1 MLANIKSNYEDRNLT
16 DVILI
21 SDGIANEGISPTY
34 GKYNFNVHAVGFGDT
49 TQKRDIKLN
58 AIFANRIAYLS
69 NKFPIQAEISS
80 YGFKSNSTT
89 VILKQAGNIIDKQ
102 VVSFDNQD
110 DLKQITFYVTAQQKG
125 IQRFTV
131 EVIPLNAEFSN
142 KNNAKDA
149 YIDIVDGKEKVLL
162 VALAPHPDLK
172 AFKSIIEKND
182 LYELTFK
189 IIQSDDLSQIGS
201 QPFDVL
207 ILHQLPDIYGMG
219 GNVVSRLLAQGKPTL
234 FVLGNQTNITS
245 FNGMQQTLSIAAQA
259 GKADKVTAKFNNNFN
274 LFNLDS
280 DKLGILERLPPILAP
295 FGDYKPMAG
304 SQIILYQRIGSLSTP
319 KPLLKVGDKS
329 IIKHNLDRLLSFGI
343 DDFWISIRYL
353 GEQIIENIGDG
364 SSDNV
369 KINYIHEDIPLGTIG
384 AVSKIS
390 NFEHEYV
397 LVMNSDILT
406 NLDYEQF
413 FLDFIDSKAD
423 FSVATIPYNVNV
435 PYAILETTDK
445 AIKSFKEKPTYTYFA
460 NAGIYLMK
468 KAIIKEIPL
477 NQLYNATDLLDCL
490 IKNNFN
496 VRSFPLRGYWLDIG
510 KHDDFK
516 KAQEDINY
524 IKF

>member
-1 MLANIKSNYEDRNLT
+1 MNYIFDEHLVDLDTPIKVCLQKLNQLAADAILFVIDENKRLVGSLT
-16 DVILI
+16 D
-21 SDGIANEGISPTY
+21 
-34 GKYNFNVHAVGFGDT
+34 GDV
-49 TQKRDIKLN
+49 R
-58 AIFANRIAYLS
+58 R
-69 NKFPIQAEISS
+69 
-80 YGFKSNSTT
+80 G
-89 VILKQAGNIIDKQ
+89 ILKGLSLEDEVRMFIQLNPKSIQRGNYNIHEIID
-102 VVSFDNQD
+102 FRN
-110 DLKQITFYVTAQQKG
+110 
-125 IQRFTV
+125 
-131 EVIPLNAEFSN
+131 
-142 KNNAKDA
+142 
-149 YIDIVDGKEKVLL
+149 DG
-162 VALAPHPDLK
+162 
-172 AFKSIIEKND
+172 
-182 LYELTFK
+182 YK
-189 IIQSDDLSQIGS
+189 IIPVIDQEGKIVKAVNFRFLQSYLPI
-201 QPFDVL
+201 DVV
-207 ILHQLPDIYGMG
+207 IMAG
-219 GNVVSRLLAQGKPTL
+219 GRG
-234 FVLGNQTNITS
+234 
-245 FNGMQQTLSIAAQA
+245 
-259 GKADKVTAKFNNNFN
+259 
-274 LFNLDS
+274 
-280 DKLGILERLPPILAP
+280 ERL
-295 FGDYKPMAG
+295 KP
-304 SQIILYQRIGSLSTP
+304 LTDTTP

-397 LVMNSDILT
+397 LVMNSDLLT

-435 PYAILETTDK
+435 PYAIIETTDK